1 MLFHYLILKKF
12 KSKVTNK
19 PGEIRIKEERKSAR
33 KEKKEERTGGRK
45 EGTEEGMGEGREGE
59 GREEESKER
68 NTDIHRHA
76 HTKKADN

>member
-19 PGEIRIKEERKSAR
+19 PGERRIKEERKSAR
-33 KEKKEERTGGRK
+33 KEKKEERTGERK
-45 EGTEEGMGEGREGE
+45 EGTEE

-68 NTDIHRHA
+68 NTDIYRHA
-76 HTKKADN
+76 HTKKAEN